1 MERAAFE
8 TIIESLER
16 EHVRYLVA
24 GGLAVVAHGY
34 VRLTVDVD
42 IILDLEEE
50 NVMRAVRA
58 LQGLGY
64 RPRVP
69 VPFESL
75 ADEAQRRGWIQDK
88 GMRVFSVYDPS
99 QPLTEVDLFVQPP
112 FEDFGEAHSR
122 AVRLEVRPGLEATF
136 IGLDD
141 LLLLKREAGRPK
153 DLMDIENLERI
164 RRGGSGDAG

>member
-1 MERAAFE
+1 MERAGFE
-8 TIIESLER
+8 AIIESLER
-16 EHVRYLVA
+16 EGVRYLVA

-42 IILDLEEE
+42 IILDLEPE
-50 NVMRAVRA
+50 NVLRAVRA
-58 LQGLGY
+58 MKGLGY

-69 VPFESL
+69 VAFESL
-75 ADEAQRRGWIQDK
+75 ADEEQRRGWIEDK
-88 GMRVFSVYDPS
+88 GMRVFSIYDPD

-112 FEDFGEAHSR
+112 FDDFDDARSR

-136 IGLDD
+136 VGLDD
-141 LLLLKREAGRPK
+141 LLRLKREAGRPK

-164 RRGGSGDAG
+164 RRGGDDDEG